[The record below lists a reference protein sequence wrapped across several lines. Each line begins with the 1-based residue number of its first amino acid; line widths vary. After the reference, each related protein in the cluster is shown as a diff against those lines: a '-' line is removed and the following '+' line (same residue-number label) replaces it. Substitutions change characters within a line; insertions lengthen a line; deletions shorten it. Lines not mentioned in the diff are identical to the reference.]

1 MAPFSELPGLAGG
14 MVGALPQGGK
24 AGEGTKEKVCGSER
38 PQGGGEGR
46 VSSHKKEKRIQD
58 SGKMQEQQQ
67 LEGSRSAGFLQPQG
81 QPCRSCLRQGGR
93 GGRRVRS
100 AGGLRTSRSCRLS
113 PGNLCTTSPKLGASA
128 SRQSKAKDS
137 RAEPAIVPPSA
148 FRCPLELMSW
158 GLLVFIFQLYGYFP
172 RARAL
177 PGEVEAVCG
186 ALANKSQLQPLHCP
200 AR

>member
-1 MAPFSELPGLAGG
+1 MDAKGRLWFPWLHFLSYLGWLEGWWVPFL
-14 MVGALPQGGK
+14 
-24 AGEGTKEKVCGSER
+24 R
-38 PQGGGEGR
+38 GGESRGMDKGERVWIREALGR
-46 VSSHKKEKRIQD
+46 G
-58 SGKMQEQQQ
+58 SGQGLIPGKTQEQQQ

-81 QPCRSCLRQGGR
+81 QPCRNCLRQGGR

-100 AGGLRTSRSCRLS
+100 AGGLRTSRSCRLC
-113 PGNLCTTSPKLGASA
+113 PGNLCTTSPKLGAGA
-128 SRQSKAKDS
+128 SCQS

-148 FRCPLELMSW
+148 LRCPLELMSW
-158 GLLVFIFQLYGYFP
+158 GLLVLIFQLFGYFP

-186 ALANKSQLQPLHCP
+186 ALANKSQLQPLHRP

>member
-1 MAPFSELPGLAGG
+1 MPFLR
-14 MVGALPQGGK
+14 GGK
-24 AGEGTKEKVCGSER
+24 QGRGQRRMCVDQRGPREGVRAG
-38 PQGGGEGR
+38 
-46 VSSHKKEKRIQD
+46 SHPTRKRKGYRTR
-58 SGKMQEQQQ
+58 GKMQEQQQ

-137 RAEPAIVPPSA
+137 RAQPAIVPPSA

-158 GLLVFIFQLYGYFP
+158 GLLVFIFQIYGYFP